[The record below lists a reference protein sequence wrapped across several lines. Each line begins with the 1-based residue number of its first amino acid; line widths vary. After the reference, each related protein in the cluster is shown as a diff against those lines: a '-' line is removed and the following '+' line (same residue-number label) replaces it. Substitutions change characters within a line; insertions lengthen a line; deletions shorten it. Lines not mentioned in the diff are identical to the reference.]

1 MASLENLVLV
11 RHGESDGNHAHFNA
25 NENGNTDYFTSE
37 FRDRPGALWA
47 LTERGREQ
55 AKIAGSWLTE
65 NVLNGRFDV
74 CFTSSMVR
82 AEQTAA
88 LLDLPDASWREPDPK
103 LNERNWGDIET
114 MPHEEY
120 IERYP
125 RNVVRRNGDYLNW
138 KPPGGESMA
147 EVMVRISQFYTD
159 ITAAHAGESVLA
171 VCHGEVMTA
180 ARGNIEEVRTG
191 RRLAS
196 LKRRKYERIDNT
208 SIIWYTSR
216 DPETKLATTAL
227 NWYRIA
233 NPEKGTDTGWKRIIR
248 RQYTNEELLELAAA
262 QRVQ

>member
-1 MASLENLVLV
+1 MSTLENLVFL
-11 RHGESDGNHAHFNA
+11 RHAKSDGNHAHFEA
-25 NENGNTDYFTSE
+25 NENGNYDYFTRE
-37 FRDRPGALWA
+37 FRDRPGALWE
-47 LTERGREQ
+47 LTEEGRQQ
-55 AKIAGSWLTE
+55 AKTAGRWLTE

-88 LLDLPDASWREPDPK
+88 YLDLPDARWREPDPK

-120 IERYP
+120 LETYP
-125 RNVVRRNGDYLNW
+125 RNAIRRSGDYLNW

-147 EVMVRISQFYTD
+147 EVMARIAQFYSD
-159 ITAAHAGESVLA
+159 ITAAHAGQSVLA

-196 LKRRKYERIDNT
+196 MKRRKFETIDNT
-208 SIIWYTSR
+208 SIVWYTSR
-216 DPETKLATTAL
+216 DPETRLATTAL

-233 NPEKGTDTGWKRIIR
+233 NPEAGTDTGWKRIER
-248 RQYTNEELLELAAA
+248 REYTSEELLALAAA
-262 QRVQ
+262 QRG